1 MSSNDFGLF
10 LRTMVD
16 LFDRAYGILMSFR
29 IAGVPLGVI
38 LLGFLALSIFF
49 KIVRHISVGGGEE

>member
-1 MSSNDFGLF
+1 
-10 LRTMVD
+10 MVD

-29 IAGVPLGVI
+29 IAGVPLAVI

-49 KIVRHISVGGGEE
+49 KIVRHISVGGGQQ